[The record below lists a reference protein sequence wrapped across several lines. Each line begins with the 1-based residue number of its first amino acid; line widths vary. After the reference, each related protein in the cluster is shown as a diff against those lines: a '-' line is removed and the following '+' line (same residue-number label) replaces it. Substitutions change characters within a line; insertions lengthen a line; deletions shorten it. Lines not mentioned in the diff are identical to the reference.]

1 MHCLDRGWADCG
13 KIGDRSHRP
22 WSTCCQSCVVDIM
35 YMTFNQVVDCERG
48 DRVRAREVSLF
59 FYGSVLSLIQSL
71 YLWHLSLW
79 PILIVFLTF
88 CVMLLAQNVVNGSV
102 LEDSGKPHRR
112 WVKLSSEGVDFIPSL
127 MPAVCEWAC
136 HVALFLSAVSAIC
149 VGQYVEVP
157 RGPYSN
163 GLLLGVATVF
173 LVLVSLS
180 GVPRSTPGSAAWRLT
195 PEGLLISPCSQYRA
209 FVDWS
214 KKPQVEGR
222 AVINLQEC
230 VVVKDSWGSRY
241 YLPISGLPMS
251 CVQFRRLLSFY
262 STHPK
267 LRQEIASSKGV
278 GRVCSLLDS

>member
-1 MHCLDRGWADCG
+1 MHMMFD
-13 KIGDRSHRP
+13 
-22 WSTCCQSCVVDIM
+22 
-35 YMTFNQVVDCERG
+35 QVVDCERG
-48 DRVRAREVSLF
+48 DRVRAREVYLFFFGGVLFSVYSLF
-59 FYGSVLSLIQSL
+59 LWYHSQWPLI
-71 YLWHLSLW
+71 
-79 PILIVFLTF
+79 I
-88 CVMLLAQNVVNGSV
+88 MLLAVSATLLAQSAVNGAV
-102 LEDSGKPHRR
+102 LEDAGKPHRR
-112 WVKLSSEGVDFIPSL
+112 WVKLSSEGVDFIPPS

-136 HVALFLSAVSAIC
+136 LVGIFLSALCAIC

-157 RGPYSN
+157 RRPYSD
-163 GLLLGVATVF
+163 GLLIGAATVSF
-173 LVLVSLS
+173 AFVSLR

-251 CVQFRRLLSFY
+251 YVQFRRLLGFY

-267 LRQEIASSKGV
+267 LCQEIASSKGV

>member
-1 MHCLDRGWADCG
+1 M
-13 KIGDRSHRP
+13 
-22 WSTCCQSCVVDIM
+22 
-35 YMTFNQVVDCERG
+35 
-48 DRVRAREVSLF
+48 
-59 FYGSVLSLIQSL
+59 
-71 YLWHLSLW
+71 
-79 PILIVFLTF
+79 
-88 CVMLLAQNVVNGSV
+88 
-102 LEDSGKPHRR
+102 LEDSGKPHRQWMR
-112 WVKLSSEGVDFIPSL
+112 ASPEGVDFIPSST
-127 MPAVCEWAC
+127 PAVFEWAC
-136 HVALFLSAVSAIC
+136 HAALCLSAVSAIC

-173 LVLVSLS
+173 LVLVSLR
-180 GVPRSTPGSAAWRLT
+180 GVPRSNPGSAAWRLT
-195 PEGLLISPCSQYRA
+195 PEGLHISPGSQYRA
-209 FVDWS
+209 FVGWS
-214 KKPQVEGR
+214 MKPQVEGR
-222 AVINLQEC
+222 AVVNLQEC

>member
-1 MHCLDRGWADCG
+1 
-13 KIGDRSHRP
+13 
-22 WSTCCQSCVVDIM
+22 M

-102 LEDSGKPHRR
+102 LEDSGEPHRQ
-112 WVKLSSEGVDFIPSL
+112 WVRASPEGVDFVPSST
-127 MPAVCEWAC
+127 PAVFEWAC

-209 FVDWS
+209 FVGWS
-214 KKPQVEGR
+214 MKPQVEGR
-222 AVINLQEC
+222 VVINLQEC

-251 CVQFRRLLSFY
+251 YVQFRRLLSFY

-278 GRVCSLLDS
+278 ERVCSLLDS

>member
-1 MHCLDRGWADCG
+1 MHMMFD
-13 KIGDRSHRP
+13 
-22 WSTCCQSCVVDIM
+22 
-35 YMTFNQVVDCERG
+35 QVVDCERG

-59 FYGSVLSLIQSL
+59 FYGSVLSLIYSL
-71 YLWHLSLW
+71 FLWYCSLW
-79 PILIVFLTF
+79 PIFIVFLTF
-88 CVMLLAQNVVNGSV
+88 CVMFLVQSIVKGSV
-102 LEDSGKPHRR
+102 LEESGKPHRR
-112 WVKLSSEGVDFIPSL
+112 WVKLSSEGVDFIPSST
-127 MPAVCEWAC
+127 PAVFEWAC
-136 HVALFLSAVSAIC
+136 HAALFLSAISAVC

-173 LVLVSLS
+173 LVLVSLR
-180 GVPRSTPGSAAWRLT
+180 GVPRSNPGSAAWRLT
-195 PEGLLISPCSQYRA
+195 PEGLHISPGSQYKV

-214 KKPQVEGR
+214 MKPQVEGR
-222 AVINLQEC
+222 AVVNLQEC
-230 VVVKDSWGSRY
+230 VVVKDSRGSRY